1 MSTPLQQVA
10 IAVVTAG
17 CVSFASAAFY
27 AGQQDKQIQSNTNDI
42 AEMRPQVNKIPVI
55 ETNQVAMQR
64 RLDTYEKL
72 VIDGQKEILKEI
84 SAIRVDSAKQSTKI
98 GAIEVDI
105 KEINAKINN

>member
-1 MSTPLQQVA
+1 MSTPLHQVA

-27 AGQQDKQIQSNTNDI
+27 AGQQDKQIQSNTNNI

-64 RLDTYEKL
+64 RLDTYERL

-84 SAIRVDSAKQSTKI
+84 SAIRVDYAKNATEI
-98 GAIEVDI
+98 GAIKVDI
-105 KEINAKINN
+105 SEIKETIRN

>member
-27 AGQQDKQIQSNTNDI
+27 AGQQDKQIQNNTDDI
-42 AEMRPQVNKIPVI
+42 AKNTIAVSAIPVLQS
-55 ETNQVAMQR
+55 NVAAMER

-72 VIDGQKEILKEI
+72 VIEGQKEILKEI
-84 SAIRVDSAKQSTKI
+84 SAIRIDSAKQSTKI

>member
-27 AGQQDKQIQSNTNDI
+27 AGQQDKQIQSNTSDI
-42 AEMRPQVNKIPVI
+42 EKMQPQVAKIPII
-55 ETNQVAMQR
+55 ENTQASMER

-72 VIDGQKEILKEI
+72 VIEGQKEILKEI
-84 SAIRVDSAKQSTKI
+84 TNIRVDYAENSTKI

-105 KEINAKINN
+105 SEIKESIKR

>member
-27 AGQQDKQIQSNTNDI
+27 AGQQDKQIQSNTDDI
-42 AEMRPQVNKIPVI
+42 AKNTLAVADVPVMKSNI
-55 ETNQVAMQR
+55 RAMER

-72 VIDGQKEILKEI
+72 VIEGQKEILKEI
-84 SAIRVDSAKQSTKI
+84 SAIRIDSAKQSTKI